1 LIEKY
6 NTMKKILIFFSASF
20 LLISCSKNKVFEE
33 FVKFDNYD
41 WKMDHVI
48 KFDVPIEDTSAF
60 YNVSIPVRHIDNYPY
75 DGLLVN
81 FTYNA
86 PNGEEH
92 TKNYKLNFRDADGK
106 FKGDVAGD
114 IWDEIVMI
122 MEKAKFNAKGTY
134 KFEIVNNMPKTP
146 TQGIMELG
154 LLIEKTK

>member
-1 LIEKY
+1 
-6 NTMKKILIFFSASF
+6 MKKILILFLASF
-20 LLISCSKNKVFEE
+20 LLFSCSKNKVFEK

-41 WKMDHVI
+41 WKMDYVI
-48 KFDVPIEDTSAF
+48 KFNVPIDDTSAF
-60 YNVSIPVRHIDNYPY
+60 YNVSIPIRHIDNYPY

-92 TKNYKLNFRDADGK
+92 TKNYKLNFRDANGK

-114 IWDEIVMI
+114 IWDETGMI
-122 MEKAKFNAKGTY
+122 MEKAKFNSKGIY
-134 KFEIVNNMPKTP
+134 KFEIVNNMPTTP

-154 LLIEKTK
+154 LKIEKIK